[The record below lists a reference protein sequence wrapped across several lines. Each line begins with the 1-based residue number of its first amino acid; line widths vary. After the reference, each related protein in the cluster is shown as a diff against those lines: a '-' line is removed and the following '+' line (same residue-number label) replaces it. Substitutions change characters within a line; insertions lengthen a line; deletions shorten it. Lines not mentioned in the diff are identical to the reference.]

1 MSGANVTAD
10 QGGNSNGKGRGDD
23 GGNGKGKG
31 KGKGKGQAW
40 RPASN
45 PWLIAIVVTLAAFM
59 EVLDTT
65 IVNVALPHIAGT
77 MSASYDEATWTLTSY
92 LVANG
97 IVLPISGFLG
107 RLLGRKRYFVICI
120 AAFTVCSFLC
130 GIATNLGQ
138 LIVFRILQGL
148 FGGGLQP
155 NQQSIILDTFPP
167 EQRNRAFSISAI
179 AIVVAPVLGPTLGG
193 WITDTFSWRWVFL
206 LNVPVGILTVL
217 AVMQLVEDPPWRRDG
232 QRGIRIDYIGIG
244 LIAIGLGC
252 LQVMLDRGEDEDWFG
267 SNFIRIFAVL
277 AVAGLAGAGLWLR
290 YAKKP
295 VVDLAC
301 LRDRN
306 FLLGCITIAMFAAV
320 LYGSAVIVPQLAQ
333 QQLGYT
339 ATLAGLVLSPG
350 AILITLEIPIVS
362 RLMPHVQTRY
372 LVGTGFVLLAASLV
386 YSRTLVP
393 DIDYRHLMLI
403 RCAQSMAIGF
413 LFVPITT
420 LAYLTIPQRL
430 NDDASA
436 LFTMFRNVAG
446 SIGISVSTAL
456 IRERAQARM
465 AHLSEHMSPLSQNFQ
480 DALQRNAQS
489 ISALS
494 GVPPS
499 AALQTANGRLYETFV
514 SQATILAY
522 IDVFAILA
530 VFCAACIPLTFLF
543 TPAKAA
549 GGGGGH

>member
-1 MSGANVTAD
+1 MSGANVSAD
-10 QGGNSNGKGRGDD
+10 EG
-23 GGNGKGKG
+23 GKGKG
-31 KGKGKGQAW
+31 GGNAKGKGNGGGDGQAW

-277 AVAGLAGAGLWLR
+277 AVAGLTGAGLWLR

-350 AILITLEIPIVS
+350 AILITMEIPIVS

-393 DIDYRHLMLI
+393 DIDYRHLMYI

-456 IRERAQARM
+456 IRERTQARM

>member
-10 QGGNSNGKGRGDD
+10 EGGK
-23 GGNGKGKG
+23 GNGKGGGNAKG
-31 KGKGKGQAW
+31 KGNGGGDGQAW

-77 MSASYDEATWTLTSY
+77 MSASYDEAAWTLTSY

-277 AVAGLAGAGLWLR
+277 AVAGLTGAGLWLR

-393 DIDYRHLMLI
+393 DIDYRHLMVI

>member
-31 KGKGKGQAW
+31 KGDSQAW

-277 AVAGLAGAGLWLR
+277 AVAGLTGAGLWLR

>member
-1 MSGANVTAD
+1 MSEANW
-10 QGGNSNGKGRGDD
+10 K
-23 GGNGKGKG
+23 
-31 KGKGKGQAW
+31 
-40 RPASN
+40 PAGN

-107 RLLGRKRYFVICI
+107 RVMGRKRYFLVCI
-120 AAFTVCSFLC
+120 VAFTVCSFLC
-130 GIATNLGQ
+130 GIASNLMQ
-138 LIVFRILQGL
+138 LIVFRLLQGF

-167 EQRNRAFSISAI
+167 EQRGRAFSISAV

-193 WITDTFSWRWVFL
+193 WITDNFSWRWVFL
-206 LNVPVGILTVL
+206 LNVPVGILTSL
-217 AVMQLVEDPPWRRDG
+217 AVMQLVEDPPWRNKDSG
-232 QRGIRIDYIGIG
+232 KVSIDYIGIT

-252 LQVMLDRGEDEDWFG
+252 LQVMLDRGEDDDWF
-267 SNFIRIFAVL
+267 SSTFIRIFAAL
-277 AVAGLAGAGLWLR
+277 AVAGIAGAIAWLL

-295 VVDLAC
+295 VVNLAC
-301 LRDRN
+301 MRDRN
-306 FLLGCITIAMFAAV
+306 FALGCITMAAFAMM
-320 LYGSAVIVPQLAQ
+320 LYGSAVLVPQLAQ

-350 AILITLEIPIVS
+350 AILIVMEIPLIS
-362 RLMPHVQTRY
+362 RAMPYVQTRF
-372 LVGTGFVLLAASLV
+372 LVATGFLLLALALA
-386 YSRTLVP
+386 YSHTLVP
-393 DIDYRHLMLI
+393 NVDYDTLVKMRS
-403 RCAQSMAIGF
+403 AQSIAIGF

-420 LAYLTIPQRL
+420 LAYLTVPREL

-446 SIGISVSTAL
+446 SIGISLSTAL
-456 IRERAQARM
+456 IRERTQARM
-465 AHLSEHMSPLSQNFQ
+465 AHLSVHTTTLSQNYN
-480 DALQRNAQS
+480 DTLQRTAHTIAGMTGQPLAQ
-489 ISALS
+489 AMKT
-494 GVPPS
+494 
-499 AALQTANGRLYETFV
+499 AAGQLYTTFI

-522 IDVFAILA
+522 VDVFGYLA
-530 VFCAACIPLTFLF
+530 LFCAMVIPVTFF
-543 TPAKAA
+543 FSPAKAA

>member
-10 QGGNSNGKGRGDD
+10 EGGK
-23 GGNGKGKG
+23 GNGKGGGNAKG
-31 KGKGKGQAW
+31 KGDGGGDGQAW

-167 EQRNRAFSISAI
+167 EQRNRAFSISAV

-277 AVAGLAGAGLWLR
+277 AVAGLTGAGLWLR

-393 DIDYRHLMLI
+393 DIDYRHLMVI

>member
-10 QGGNSNGKGRGDD
+10 EGGK
-23 GGNGKGKG
+23 GNGKGGGNAKG
-31 KGKGKGQAW
+31 NGNGGGDGQAW

-277 AVAGLAGAGLWLR
+277 AVAGLTGAGLWLR

-372 LVGTGFVLLAASLV
+372 LVSTGFVLLAASLV

-393 DIDYRHLMLI
+393 DIDYRHLMYI